1 MRLKILRALNI
12 HQFQFVLNRLPT
24 SEHYVTS
31 IDSQPVSDC
40 AVAGQMTVAVQV
52 AGSVRYT
59 GHGHK
64 MPFQQTFLITEQ
76 GRYSIQTKAYPKES
90 EEFNRSLSRQFVVP
104 SASVYQATQLRHL
117 AFQLFNEHT
126 NKHTNQRELDLLIPS
141 WHEGVLLGLGNVLKV
156 R

>member
-59 GHGHK
+59 GHGK

-76 GRYSIQTKAYPKES
+76 GRYSIHK
-90 EEFNRSLSRQFVVP
+90 RSFSKRVKRIPLLW
-104 SASVYQATQLRHL
+104 YQIFGDWL
-117 AFQLFNEHT
+117 AIQM
-126 NKHTNQRELDLLIPS
+126 
-141 WHEGVLLGLGNVLKV
+141 
-156 R
+156 

>member
-59 GHGHK
+59 GHGK

-76 GRYSIQTKAYPKES
+76 GRYSIHK
-90 EEFNRSLSRQFVVP
+90 RSFSKRVK
-104 SASVYQATQLRHL
+104 R
-117 AFQLFNEHT
+117 
-126 NKHTNQRELDLLIPS
+126 IPF
-141 WHEGVLLGLGNVLKV
+141 L
-156 R
+156 